1 MKQLHLSIRL
11 GLVVALLAAVV
22 ALPAANPVLAGVNL
36 GPKVALHVSAM
47 TTKEP
52 TICSTWNPNELSLPC
67 SAYNTRGDVGQD
79 LLVYLVVARA
89 DTPSFAGGVA
99 GITAGIEYDG
109 RRSHGIDVLS
119 WTVCADGLD
128 VPNSGPGGEWP
139 ASGGGDVI
147 TWLNCQQSRI
157 GSDGIHAVVGAFRVY
172 AYSSDKL
179 RITPNRNLQ
188 VGPQFLLANCFAQ
201 EFGVDDTTLALGSAG
216 FGMAGFNPCGELPV
230 VPATWGS
237 LKTKY

>member
-1 MKQLHLSIRL
+1 MKQLHPIIRV
-11 GLVVALLAAVV
+11 GLVFALVSAR
-22 ALPAANPVLAGVNL
+22 PVLGGVSL
-36 GPKVALHVSAM
+36 APKVALHVSAM
-47 TTKEP
+47 TTKDA
-52 TICSTWNPNELSLPC
+52 TICNTWNPNDLNLPC
-67 SAYNTRGDVGQD
+67 SSYNPRGEVGQE
-79 LLVYLVVARA
+79 LLVYVVIAQA

-109 RRSHGIDVLS
+109 RKSHGIDVLS

-128 VPNSGPGGEWP
+128 IPNSGPGGEWP

-147 TWLNCQQSRI
+147 TWLNCQNSRI
-157 GSDGIHAVVGAFRVY
+157 GKDGIHAVVGAFTVY
-172 AYSSDKL
+172 AYSSDHL

-188 VGPQFLLANCFAQ
+188 VGPRFLLANCFAE

-216 FGMAGFNPCGELPV
+216 FGATGFNPCLTDLPV
-230 VPATWGS
+230 VPTTWGN

>member
-1 MKQLHLSIRL
+1 MKQMHPTISV
-11 GLVVALLAAVV
+11 GLVLTLLGAPPALGGI
-22 ALPAANPVLAGVNL
+22 NS

-47 TTKEP
+47 TTKDA
-52 TICSTWNPNELSLPC
+52 TICSTWDPNTLNIPC
-67 SAYNTRGDVGQD
+67 SGFNVRGDLGQD
-79 LLVYLVVARA
+79 LLVYLVIARA

-109 RRSHGIDVLS
+109 RKSHGVDVLS

-128 VPNSGPGGEWP
+128 IPNSGPGGEWP

-157 GSDGIHAVVGAFRVY
+157 GSDGIHAVVGAFTVY
-172 AYSSDKL
+172 AYSSDHL

-188 VGPQFLLANCFAQ
+188 VGPQLLLANCFAQ

-216 FGMAGFNPCGELPV
+216 FGTTGFNPCGETPV
-230 VPATWGS
+230 VPTTWGS
-237 LKTKY
+237 LKTRY